1 VKGAG
6 VRRREGLY
14 IAAEILVPVLVV
26 VGVLIFTNTGGG
38 FYFPPLQ
45 DVLVAFQK
53 NWLFARIPVD
63 LVPSLVRLLSGYLI
77 AAVLGVLL
85 GVLLG
90 RVAWLRRQAAP
101 IIEFLR
107 AIPPPALLPFTIV
120 AIGVDSS
127 AKVALIAFVCI
138 WPILLNTMDGVAGI
152 EPTMT
157 ETARVYHIP
166 TSDDLLHVQLRAASP
181 QIFAG
186 MRTALPLAIILMVI
200 SEMVASTD
208 GLGYFVLQAQ
218 RTFALADMW
227 SGILLLGIL
236 GYLLNLVFTLIE
248 RRVLAWHRGA
258 RAAAR

>member
-1 VKGAG
+1 MK
-6 VRRREGLY
+6 RREGVY
-14 IAAEILVPVLVV
+14 ITAEVLLPVLVV
-26 VGVLIFTNTGGG
+26 IGVLIFTNTAGG

-63 LVPSLVRLLSGYLI
+63 LVPSLARLLSGFLI
-77 AAVLGVLL
+77 AAALGI
-85 GVLLG
+85 GIGILLG
-90 RVAWLRRQAAP
+90 RVSWLRRQASP

-127 AKVALIAFVCI
+127 AKIALIAFVCV
-138 WPILLNTMDGVAGI
+138 WPILLNTMDGIAGI
-152 EPTMT
+152 EPTMS

-166 TSDDLLHVQLRAASP
+166 RRDDLLHVQLRAASP

-208 GLGYFVLQAQ
+208 GLGYFVLQSQ

-227 SGILLLGIL
+227 SGIVVLGLL

-258 RAAAR
+258 RAAAQ

>member
-1 VKGAG
+1 M
-6 VRRREGLY
+6 RRREGLY
-14 IAAEILVPVLVV
+14 ITAEVLVPVLVIL
-26 VGVLIFTNTGGG
+26 GVLIFTNTAGG

-45 DVLVAFQK
+45 EVLVAFQK
-53 NWLFARIPVD
+53 NWLFTRIPLD
-63 LVPSLVRLLSGYLI
+63 LVPSLVRLLSGFLI
-77 AAVLGVLL
+77 AVLIGVLL

-90 RVAWLRRQAAP
+90 RVAWLRRQTSP

-107 AIPPPALLPFTIV
+107 AIPPPALLPFTIL

-127 AKVALIAFVCI
+127 AKVALIAFVCV

-152 EPTMT
+152 EPTMA
-157 ETARVYHIP
+157 ETAQVYHIP
-166 TSDDLLHVQLRAASP
+166 TIDALLHVQLRAASP

-186 MRTALPLAIILMVI
+186 MRTALPLAIIMMVI

-248 RRVLAWHRGA
+248 RGVLAWHRGA
-258 RAAAR
+258 RAAAQ

>member
-1 VKGAG
+1 MRRHLAIALEITVPILLLVLWG
-6 VRRREGLY
+6 VYSASGD
-14 IAAEILVPVLVV
+14 
-26 VGVLIFTNTGGG
+26 T
-38 FYFPPLQ
+38 FYFPPLTDILQ
-45 DVLVAFQK
+45 KFQEL
-53 NWLFARIPVD
+53 WLFDRVGSD
-63 LVPSLVRLLSGYLI
+63 VWPSLQRLFLGYAI
-77 AAVLGVLL
+77 ACIVAVAIGIPLGLNPL
-85 GVLLG
+85 
-90 RVAWLRRQAAP
+90 LRRATSP
-101 IIEFLR
+101 IVEFLR

-138 WPILLNTMDGVAGI
+138 WPILLNTMDGVSGI
-152 EPTMT
+152 EPTMS

-227 SGILLLGIL
+227 SGILLLGLL